1 MMGDGFTEGY
11 TATQPIAADY
21 PTRRPIYQ
29 LLWCLEYA
37 RPTAQ
42 HHADTARVCAALD
55 ILPVTF
61 GETR

>member
-1 MMGDGFTEGY
+1 MMGDGFYEGY
-11 TATQPIAADY
+11 TATRPIADDY

-37 RPTAQ
+37 RPTPT

-55 ILPVTF
+55 IPPVMF
-61 GETR
+61 G